1 VAGAGEVIVD
11 YKKSEFRV
19 GDTVIKKGEEITL
32 NGTIGEVIVGQ
43 VEMCEPEVSGYFET
57 IMLWSDDVREM
68 RVRTN
73 ADTPEDCQVARDF
86 GAEGIGLC
94 RTEHMF
100 FAEDRIAIMR
110 EVILAKDD
118 ETRRAKAV
126 EKLRP
131 VQKEDFVGIFKVMN
145 GFPVTIRLLDPPL
158 HEFLPSLD
166 AHEKIAALSKEM
178 GLSVDDLKKIIG
190 NLHEINPML
199 GHRGCRLGIT
209 CPELYAMQ
217 VRAIMQAAF
226 ECHEQGITVIPEIE
240 VPLIGEFEEFKAVHK
255 IAMDV
260 ISKLGEIP
268 FEYKIGTMIE
278 IPRACLTAHKIAEK
292 ADFLSFGT
300 NDLTQLTY
308 GYSRDDAGSFLAHYI
323 EAGILTDDPTE
334 TIDQIGVG
342 SLMQTCVNLGRETK
356 PDLEIGI
363 CGEHGGEPRSVE
375 FCHTIGL
382 DYVSCSPYR
391 VPIARLAAA
400 QAVLK
405 EKAGELA
412 PRKARSLKKTENE
425 PATVY

>member
-1 VAGAGEVIVD
+1 
-11 YKKSEFRV
+11 
-19 GDTVIKKGEEITL
+19 
-32 NGTIGEVIVGQ
+32 
-43 VEMCEPEVSGYFET
+43 
-57 IMLWSDDVREM
+57 M

-118 ETRRAKAV
+118 ETRREKALN
-126 EKLRP
+126 KLLP
-131 VQKEDFVGIFKVMN
+131 VQKEDFAGIFEVMD

-166 AHEKIAALSKEM
+166 AEEKIQELAAEM
-178 GLSVDDLKKIIG
+178 NLDINELKKIIS

-217 VRAIMQAAF
+217 VRAILQAAF
-226 ECHEQGITVIPEIE
+226 ECHEQGIKVIPEIE
-240 VPLIGEFEEFKAVHK
+240 VPLIGEFEEFKTVHK
-255 IAMDV
+255 IVMDV
-260 ISKLGEIP
+260 IEEIGEIP

-323 EAGILTDDPTE
+323 EAGILPDDPTE
-334 TIDQIGVG
+334 TIDRIGVG

-375 FCHTIGL
+375 FCHMIGL

-400 QAVLK
+400 QSVLK
-405 EKAGELA
+405 EKAGELS
-412 PRKARSLKKTENE
+412 PRKARSLKPTNAIKLEKV
-425 PATVY
+425 A